1 MSKYLTTLALIVGGI
16 FPIIMDVGNTHLLN
30 PDWESHARVHLAW
43 MLSTN
48 FLIFL
53 LGMYLLW
60 IKEKEITPALLG
72 LCIHVGFV
80 ISAVSMPLYGGA
92 SVGQGLSAPSA
103 LGLPLNIFVF
113 SSALIVQLVALALI
127 FRKRAST

>member
-1 MSKYLTTLALIVGGI
+1 M
-16 FPIIMDVGNTHLLN
+16 P
-30 PDWESHARVHLAW
+30 RVHLAW

-92 SVGQGLSAPSA
+92 SVGQGLSAPST